1 MLRLERTRKYLD
13 TLELVRNG
21 VTVKRL
27 DIVFDPDAAANEFSA
42 LYERLIR
49 TQKALIRYQKTG
61 DARKLRETAESFG
74 VLFTDLLSLTFG
86 KHNAAVVLDFY
97 ENDYL
102 EMLTT
107 IMPYLRVVILP
118 KIGEAL
124 KREKNRLRQFYR
136 R

>member
-13 TLELVRNG
+13 TLEFVRNG

-61 DARKLRETAESFG
+61 DVRKFHETAESFG

-86 KHNAAVVLDFY
+86 KHNAAVVLEFY

-107 IMPYLRVVILP
+107 VMPYLRVVILP

-124 KREKNRLRQFYR
+124 KREKIWLRQYYR